1 MTWMKHIDRIKAT
14 GIGTGLHIAGSRLHR
29 GIHRVIGS
37 VSSHVRHNVSST
49 AVAQRNDVPAR
60 DLTADDEHDMTLI
73 GYLAFLDPPKASA
86 KAAVQELGDLGA
98 PWDALTDPAQRAL
111 FALIFQTG
119 WFVESMWTQTLVIH
133 LLRTERLPF
142 VQSRPAA
149 SLTLLTAL
157 GVGAVT
163 LMPYAPGVREALGLV
178 PLPAAFFGVLAAMM
192 AGYLLFTSIAKAW
205 YVRAHGELL

>member
-1 MTWMKHIDRIKAT
+1 
-14 GIGTGLHIAGSRLHR
+14 
-29 GIHRVIGS
+29 
-37 VSSHVRHNVSST
+37 
-49 AVAQRNDVPAR
+49 
-60 DLTADDEHDMTLI
+60 
-73 GYLAFLDPPKASA
+73 
-86 KAAVQELGDLGA
+86 
-98 PWDALTDPAQRAL
+98 
-111 FALIFQTG
+111 
-119 WFVESMWTQTLVIH
+119 MWTQTLVIH

-192 AGYLLFTSIAKAW
+192 AGYLLLTSIAKAW